1 MKLLFVGGGNMAGAL
16 IGGLLKRGWAATDLQ
31 VVEIAAE
38 ARRVLR
44 EGHGIDAL
52 DTLPAALSG
61 DHVLLLAVKPQ
72 HLHSVAAQLRP
83 LLAGQLVVTIAAGI
97 RTRDLSRW
105 LGGHARVIRAM
116 PNTPALV
123 GAGITALFAP
133 GQVADTDRRQA
144 DAILSAVG
152 STLWVDRE
160 ELMDA
165 VTAVSGSGPAY
176 VFYFI
181 EAVMQAA
188 SELGLSPE
196 QARAL
201 TLETFQGAAALAR
214 QSDESPALLRERVTS
229 KRGTTER
236 ALEHM
241 ERDQV
246 RAHVAAAVKQAA
258 ERSRELGDELGAN

>member
-72 HLHSVAAQLRP
+72 HLQSVAGQLRP

-116 PNTPALV
+116 PNTPA
-123 GAGITALFAP
+123 G
-133 GQVADTDRRQA
+133 
-144 DAILSAVG
+144 
-152 STLWVDRE
+152 
-160 ELMDA
+160 
-165 VTAVSGSGPAY
+165 GSGHHRT
-176 VFYFI
+176 VR
-181 EAVMQAA
+181 
-188 SELGLSPE
+188 
-196 QARAL
+196 ARAS
-201 TLETFQGAAALAR
+201 GRHGPAAGR
-214 QSDESPALLRERVTS
+214 RDSV
-229 KRGTTER
+229 RGR
-236 ALEHM
+236 LHP
-241 ERDQV
+241 V
-246 RAHVAAAVKQAA
+246 
-258 ERSRELGDELGAN
+258 G